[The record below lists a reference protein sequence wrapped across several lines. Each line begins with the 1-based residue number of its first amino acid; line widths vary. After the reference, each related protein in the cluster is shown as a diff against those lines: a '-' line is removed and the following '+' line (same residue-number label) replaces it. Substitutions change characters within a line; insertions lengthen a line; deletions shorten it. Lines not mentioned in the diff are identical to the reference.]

1 MQWSIIAYLSSP
13 PISPQCTGDTLT
25 PPLWSVREAVVT
37 RLRLWELVAERTY
50 LSEIE
55 VEIEEEE
62 FSSLEE
68 WVREEDVKAIDAEEA
83 DLVPLPTKS
92 HSLSQDFPL
101 SF

>member
-1 MQWSIIAYLSSP
+1 M
-13 PISPQCTGDTLT
+13 
-25 PPLWSVREAVVT
+25 
-37 RLRLWELVAERTY
+37 Y

-62 FSSLEE
+62 VSSLEE